1 MGLFN
6 KFSSLFNSEGVRKA
20 MRKSYEQHV
29 QKIANGVIPVPDGTT
44 AHQAALY
51 GALGSRYKARWK
63 PFNEVAIWAELIP
76 FMLMREE
83 DAIGALIEY
92 VVYQELPGE
101 ANILWLSE
109 MINDV
114 LRKPYSSEDSPR
126 AMAPMAV
133 TNRVAWYLLLDSDV
147 KNKIDKETEGF
158 VNAFIDEE
166 KDFNEEQNS
175 TIYCINCGQALRIP
189 AGKTL
194 KVTCKQCDYVFDYSP

>member
-6 KFSSLFNSEGVRKA
+6 KFSNLFNSEGIRKA
-20 MRKSYEQHV
+20 MRKSYERHIRN
-29 QKIANGVIPVPDGTT
+29 IANGLIPVPDGTT

-51 GALGSRYKARWK
+51 GALGSRYKVRWK
-63 PFNEVAIWAELIP
+63 PFNELALWAELTP

-83 DAIGALIEY
+83 DAIESLVEY
-92 VVYQELPGE
+92 VVYQERPEE

-109 MINDV
+109 IINDV

-126 AMAPMAV
+126 AMTSMAV

-147 KNKIDKETEGF
+147 KNKIDKETEEF
-158 VNAFIDEE
+158 VNALMDDEE
-166 KDFNEEQNS
+166 NFNEEQNAI
-175 TIYCINCGQALRIP
+175 IYCINCGQALRIP
-189 AGKTL
+189 AGKAL